1 MPQRQRLE
9 ASTDSAVRRALWTRR
24 TPAHSSLTR
33 RPVGG
38 CGVRKGPVRAGRTP
52 HRCTRCATR
61 AIVRAWRA
69 SARSQGRT
77 LPSTLCSSRR
87 VPSDSARARVRAC
100 VLPVGCNQSRR
111 AVVRTRVLTMR
122 SACTC
127 THTCHDG
134 RHMAM
139 RMAHKPTTRN
149 ILPFRCTSMLPRRL
163 SRVASS
169 SRRSHHGSS
178 PPQARAVAALPQ
190 PIRCVCGPHWLAS
203 APHVARCMLR
213 VACCVLHG
221 VRRCTCAHGQARG

>member
-1 MPQRQRLE
+1 
-9 ASTDSAVRRALWTRR
+9 VRRALWTRR

-127 THTCHDG
+127 THI
-134 RHMAM
+134 RA
-139 RMAHKPTTRN
+139 TTDDIWHEN
-149 ILPFRCTSMLPRRL
+149 GTQTYDAQHFAVQVYIDASKKAL
-163 SRVASS
+163 SGGIKLKAESSWFLSASGACGGGPASVNQVRVRPS
-169 SRRSHHGSS
+169 
-178 PPQARAVAALPQ
+178 
-190 PIRCVCGPHWLAS
+190 HWLAS
-203 APHVARCMLR
+203 APHVARCMLHVA